1 MWKERELSEAS
12 AEELRTQAMEHVH
25 HGRMEEAAEA
35 LAKLAQLEPES
46 PDGWINLASVERD
59 LGRLRAAA
67 ENFRR
72 GVHLLESSPSVDRD
86 ALARTYTALGATLQS
101 LELTDEAVAAFRRA
115 AAADPRAPQPHA
127 AIASLLAR
135 AGDLQE
141 ADRAATAYCRAAVSL
156 LSEKENIG
164 AVRRFQA
171 AMKAADTVEGLKL
184 LAATREAYVRT
195 FNEVATKLPEGV
207 RIEEEPFRRDG
218 SGQPVPILANPR
230 RPFSRVRFD
239 AILPTTGQ
247 RWMINETPT
256 YGYPKNCAAAA
267 EGFFSV
273 PLEIGNSFRTVVA
286 TRTAWDYF
294 FVRIRFV
301 HGLRSGT
308 LEQTEKLL
316 GEFYEQG
323 FTGTYAQEGKGH
335 FHFISEPFAIGDE
348 GLRYELDL
356 GLSRWEAALGLMETL
371 ERLHALEP
379 IEVVSLGD
387 GALPMRAAVG

>member
-1 MWKERELSEAS
+1 MSETS
-12 AEELRTQAMEHVH
+12 ADELRAQAMDHVH
-25 HGRMEEAAEA
+25 HGRMEEAAEV
-35 LAKLAQLEPES
+35 LARLAQLEPES
-46 PDGWINLASVERD
+46 PDGWINLASIERD

-72 GVHLLESSPSVDRD
+72 GVQLLESTPSVDRD
-86 ALARTYTALGATLQS
+86 VLARALTALGSTLQS

-127 AIASLLAR
+127 AAASLLAR
-135 AGDLQE
+135 AGALQE
-141 ADRAATAYCRAAVSL
+141 ADRAATAYCRAAVSM

-164 AVRRFQA
+164 AVRRFQK
-171 AMKAADTVEGLKL
+171 AMQAADTVDALKL

-195 FNEVATKLPEGV
+195 FNEVLATLPEGV
-207 RIEEEPFRRDG
+207 RVEEEPFRRDADG
-218 SGQPVPILANPR
+218 RPVPILANPK

-239 AILPTTGQ
+239 AIHPGTGQ

-301 HGLRSGT
+301 HGLRTGT
-308 LEQTEKLL
+308 LEAAEELI
-316 GEFYEQG
+316 GEFYERGYTGG
-323 FTGTYAQEGKGH
+323 FSQDGKGF
-335 FHFISEPFAIGDE
+335 FHFISEPFFIGDE

-356 GLSRWEAALGLMETL
+356 GLSRWEASLALMETL
-371 ERLHALEP
+371 ERLHEREP

-387 GALPMRAAVG
+387 GALPPRSAGATG